1 MGKGAFNRC
10 LPVSISAALL
20 PVLLLAGCAGGR
32 PDKGAAGA
40 EQSPV
45 TVRAV
50 AVQSSDNV
58 YSSIYIGTVKA
69 SKSTVVSCRHAG
81 TLVSLD
87 VVQGQHVD
95 KGDTIGTVSSQSV
108 TSMRDMAAATL
119 EQARDGYRRAKPV
132 YESGSM
138 AEVKWV
144 EIQTQLSKAEAS
156 AKAARKAL
164 DDCTM
169 KAPYAG
175 VVGDVFVDEGVELGV
190 AEPVV
195 RLMDISSV
203 EISFPVPESEIGGV
217 RTGMKVSFSVPALGD
232 AVHRATVSVK
242 GVSASAL
249 SHSYTCTAIPDG
261 KIDGLMPGMVCKVS
275 AGAAGSGIV
284 IPASSVKTGMD
295 GRYVWIV
302 RDGKAEKRDIET
314 GGFSGDGV
322 IVESGLDSGD
332 LLIVDGAK
340 KVSSGMAVKVLE

>member
-1 MGKGAFNRC
+1 MPVF
-10 LPVSISAALL
+10 LPALLL
-20 PVLLLAGCAGGR
+20 PVLFIAGCNRNRSAEYRTAGER
-32 PDKGAAGA
+32 EPAA
-40 EQSPV
+40 
-45 TVRAV
+45 VRVEAV
-50 AVQSSDNV
+50 RSVDNV
-58 YSSIYIGTVKA
+58 YSDTYIGTVRA
-69 SKSTVVSCRHAG
+69 SRSAVISCRHAG
-81 TLVSLD
+81 TLASLD

-108 TSMRDMAAATL
+108 TSMRDMALATL
-119 EQARDGYRRAKPV
+119 AQAKDGYDRAKPV
-132 YESGSM
+132 YEAGSM

-156 AKAARKAL
+156 AKAARKA
-164 DDCTM
+164 
-169 KAPYAG
+169 
-175 VVGDVFVDEGVELGV
+175 GV

-217 RTGMKVSFSVPALGD
+217 RIGMKVSFSVPALGD

>member
-1 MGKGAFNRC
+1 MPVF
-10 LPVSISAALL
+10 LPALLL
-20 PVLLLAGCAGGR
+20 PVLFIAGCNRNRSAEYRTAGER
-32 PDKGAAGA
+32 EPAA
-40 EQSPV
+40 
-45 TVRAV
+45 VRVEAV
-50 AVQSSDNV
+50 RSVDNV
-58 YSSIYIGTVKA
+58 YSDTYIGTVRA
-69 SKSTVVSCRHAG
+69 SRSVVISCRHAG
-81 TLVSLD
+81 TLASLD

-108 TSMRDMAAATL
+108 TSMR
-119 EQARDGYRRAKPV
+119 E
-132 YESGSM
+132 
-138 AEVKWV
+138 
-144 EIQTQLSKAEAS
+144 
-156 AKAARKAL
+156 KAL

-175 VVGDVFVDEGVELGV
+175 VVGDVYVDEGVDLGI

-261 KIDGLMPGMVCKVS
+261 KIDGLMSGMVCKVS

-302 RDGKAEKRDIET
+302 RDGKAEKRGIET

>member
-1 MGKGAFNRC
+1 MGKMGESMPVF
-10 LPVSISAALL
+10 LPALLL
-20 PVLLLAGCAGGR
+20 PVLFIAGCNRNRSAEYRTAGER
-32 PDKGAAGA
+32 EPAA
-40 EQSPV
+40 
-45 TVRAV
+45 VRVEAV
-50 AVQSSDNV
+50 RSVDNV
-58 YSSIYIGTVKA
+58 YSDTYIGTVRA
-69 SKSTVVSCRHAG
+69 SRSAVISCRHAG
-81 TLVSLD
+81 TLASLD

-108 TSMRDMAAATL
+108 TSMRDMALATL
-119 EQARDGYRRAKPV
+119 AQAKDGYDRAKPV
-132 YESGSM
+132 YEAGSM

-302 RDGKAEKRDIET
+302 RDGKAEKRGIET